1 MNVFISYAQADQ
13 KWADALRSGLAQEGF
28 EVSGPAEEFCAGE
41 NLHLKLGKA
50 LEQADAM
57 VVVLSP
63 TATASPSV
71 RAEIDYALSSAKFRD
86 RLIPVLVKP
95 TDEIPWI
102 LLKQQFIRATK
113 NVGDT
118 VHLVAAALQKSPVIA
133 AR

>member
-1 MNVFISYAQADQ
+1 MSD
-13 KWADALRSGLAQEGF
+13 
-28 EVSGPAEEFCAGE
+28 PTEEFCAGE
-41 NLHLKLGKA
+41 NLHMKLGKA

-63 TATASPSV
+63 TAAASPSV
-71 RAEIDYALSSAKFRD
+71 RAEIEYALSSAKFRD

-95 TDEIPWI
+95 TEEIPWI

-113 NVGDT
+113 NIDQT
-118 VHLVAAALQKSPVIA
+118 VHRVAAALHKSPVIA